1 VTHQHPYN
9 STYAMPP
16 AAPQTPR
23 NGFGTAG
30 FVLGLVGLFFSF
42 IPLIGVIAWPL
53 VILGLI
59 FSILGLRRAS
69 SGQATNKGLAI
80 AGIVLSAIG
89 LLVCILW
96 AAVFG
101 KAVNDVNEEANRA
114 ATITYE
120 VTGDAQDVEIS
131 YTSYGDGVTTN
142 EEVAE
147 TLPWTKTVDVTGYG
161 KGASLMVQL
170 GPDGGEVSCKVSVG
184 GEAPSTGVASGP
196 YGVATCSDF

>member
-1 VTHQHPYN
+1 VPGAPTVCRCFR
-9 STYAMPP
+9 TAEP
-16 AAPQTPR
+16 AA
-23 NGFGTAG
+23 
-30 FVLGLVGLFFSF
+30 L
-42 IPLIGVIAWPL
+42 
-53 VILGLI
+53 
-59 FSILGLRRAS
+59 FSILGLKRVG

-80 AGIVLSAIG
+80 TGVVLSAIG

-96 AAVFG
+96 TAAFG
-101 KAVNDVNEEANRA
+101 KAVNDVSEEANRV

-161 KGASLMVQL
+161 KGASLMIQL
-170 GPDGGEVSCKVSVG
+170 GPEGGEVSCKVSVG
-184 GEAPSTGVASGP
+184 EQAPTTGVASGP